1 MTYTLQEKQFNL
13 ISRFIFGVLYFS
25 LFIDFYFSIDLSG
38 GGSSKDFYQTY
49 PLIKGLSEFNVE
61 NWRHHAIHFP
71 LHYFI
76 LSFVYKF
83 FENENILRL
92 IYLILVIL
100 IPYLTYKNLIKIFP
114 TISKN
119 KLLIFSSF
127 IFLLPFFRSAA
138 VWSNTMTTGLFFY
151 LLSINFFIDFL
162 KDNKNINMIVS
173 IFVLALSVYTV
184 QYFAAFYILFLYL
197 TFKSFGFMRLLQ
209 FLSYCVI
216 AALPGLLI
224 LHFFPK
230 TMDLP
235 FSKNLSNVLII
246 SFSIISFYFLL
257 LVNLDNLRKL
267 KLNIE
272 NFKPKYYLFIFL
284 IFFLL
289 INIYYFNYFSFYS
302 SLGGG
307 AFSKISLLIF
317 SNNLL
322 LYFTCFLGLI
332 FFSALSLGT
341 KENFYV
347 NSTIIIV
354 FLIISFNQIIFQKY
368 YEPMFLLTFI
378 FFSKNEYIEKIFSK
392 YGNIFLSGVFFTVY
406 LIATII
412 YSTYFSALV
421 PLK

>member
-1 MTYTLQEKQFNL
+1 
-13 ISRFIFGVLYFS
+13 
-25 LFIDFYFSIDLSG
+25 
-38 GGSSKDFYQTY
+38 
-49 PLIKGLSEFNVE
+49 
-61 NWRHHAIHFP
+61 
-71 LHYFI
+71 
-76 LSFVYKF
+76 
-83 FENENILRL
+83 
-92 IYLILVIL
+92 
-100 IPYLTYKNLIKIFP
+100 
-114 TISKN
+114 
-119 KLLIFSSF
+119 
-127 IFLLPFFRSAA
+127 
-138 VWSNTMTTGLFFY
+138 
-151 LLSINFFIDFL
+151 
-162 KDNKNINMIVS
+162 
-173 IFVLALSVYTV
+173 
-184 QYFAAFYILFLYL
+184 
-197 TFKSFGFMRLLQ
+197 
-209 FLSYCVI
+209 
-216 AALPGLLI
+216 
-224 LHFFPK
+224 
-230 TMDLP
+230 MDLP

-246 SFSIISFYFLL
+246 SFSIICFYFLL

-378 FFSKNEYIEKIFSK
+378 FFSKNEYIEKTLSK
-392 YGNIFLSGVFFTVY
+392 YGNIFLSGIFFTVY